1 MKKLH
6 EFTVKKKVIKKVEE
20 KTEVGTLIKE
30 VESTEDKVCF
40 IKIPNRLDLDKARIV
55 QSSEFGLAVSLGC
68 QPRES
73 LRKAILDGGGFAYA
87 KVDIEQLEKIL
98 PALNEKRNEFQK
110 LKIDGGET
118 SIVEKELEE
127 LFQVVIDMEQRLTDV
142 YKHSAETIAEQNT
155 VIWAILNLTF
165 WVDETPVFTGHT
177 DESKKESYL
186 RVFDDPETYSS
197 ELEVFNQAYIVLDAY
212 MFKGYNKEQ
221 IEEILKD
228 G

>member
-1 MKKLH
+1 
-6 EFTVKKKVIKKVEE
+6 
-20 KTEVGTLIKE
+20 
-30 VESTEDKVCF
+30 
-40 IKIPNRLDLDKARIV
+40 
-55 QSSEFGLAVSLGC
+55 
-68 QPRES
+68 
-73 LRKAILDGGGFAYA
+73 
-87 KVDIEQLEKIL
+87 
-98 PALNEKRNEFQK
+98 
-110 LKIDGGET
+110 
-118 SIVEKELEE
+118 
-127 LFQVVIDMEQRLTDV
+127 MEQRLTDV